1 MAKTKF
7 VYVTYIRTTP
17 KKLWQA
23 LTDPKFIRNYFF
35 ETTHESEWK
44 RGSSWQ
50 MKTPGGR
57 VTDSGEVLEAKPPR
71 KLVLKWRNE
80 LKPQFRKEGYSR
92 MTYDLEKSGSSVKLT
107 VTHEM
112 NMANSKF
119 IEGVAEGWPP
129 ILSSLKTMLETG
141 ESLVETRR
149 WPKGM

>member
-1 MAKTKF
+1 MANSKF
-7 VYVTYIRTTP
+7 VYVTYICTTP

-23 LTDPKFIRNYFF
+23 LTDQKFIRQYFY

-44 RGSSWQ
+44 RGSSWH
-50 MKTPGGR
+50 MKAPDGR
-57 VTDSGEVLEAKPPR
+57 VCDAGEVLESKPLR

-80 LKPQFRKEGYSR
+80 LNPEYRAEGYSR
-92 MTYDLEKSGSSVKLT
+92 MTYEIEKSGSSVKLT

-112 NMANSKF
+112 NVADSKF
-119 IEGVAEGWPP
+119 IAGVADVWPS

-149 WPKGM
+149 WPKGL

>member
-1 MAKTKF
+1 MAKSKY

-23 LTDPKFIRNYFF
+23 LTDPKFIRQYFF

-44 RGSSWQ
+44 RGSSWA
-50 MKTPGGR
+50 MKTPDGR
-57 VTDSGEVLEAKPPR
+57 LIDSGEVLESKPPR

-80 LKPQFRKEGYSR
+80 LKPEFRKEGYSR
-92 MTYDLEKSGSSVKLT
+92 MTYDLEKSGGSVKLT

-112 NMANSKF
+112 NIANSKF